1 MRAINPFSGSDTRKV
16 IAANVRVELARAKVS
31 GAQMAQHLGIPAS
44 NFSRRMVGDTSFAAE
59 EIAAIALALDITL
72 DSLLVG
78 AVTVAEPVAASAA

>member
-44 NFSRRMVGDTSFAAE
+44 NFSRRMVGDTSF
-59 EIAAIALALDITL
+59 DITL